1 MDDLPRGTVT
11 FLFTDIEGS
20 TRILSAVGPERYA
33 ELLGLHHALIRTAIA
48 AHRGHEVD
56 TQGDAFFVA
65 FERPRDAVR
74 AAIDAQRALADHRW
88 PDGAEIRV
96 RMGIHSSEAN
106 STSVGYVGVGVHR
119 AARICAAGHGGQ
131 ILVSQAAYSLLL
143 DDVAGLALIDLGEH
157 RLKDLTG
164 PQRLFQVTV
173 EGLPDQFP
181 PLRTLGA
188 RPTNLPVQATPLVGR
203 DRELADIVELLR
215 NPDVRC
221 LTLTGPGGTGKTRL
235 ALSAAVEV
243 IDGYE
248 DGVFFVP
255 LATITD
261 QSLVIAQVAQ
271 ALGINENAGQDLRA
285 FIGTKDLLLVVDNV
299 EQVIEAAADLAGL
312 LAAAPRVRLL
322 ATSREPLRVAAERT
336 YAVPPLVRADAVAL
350 FVERAQ
356 AVDPSFEMTISDA
369 AAVAAICTRL
379 DNLPLALE
387 LAASRVGS
395 LSVNAI
401 LARLGEPLKL
411 LKGGHRDA
419 PERHQALERTL
430 AWSWDLLGPDE
441 RRLFARL
448 GIFAGG
454 FTLEAAEAIA
464 DAALDTLGS
473 LVGKSLVRRD
483 GDRYAMLETIRGYAL
498 DQLSASGDEG
508 VSRDRHATFFEQ
520 LAAAA
525 NADSIARQG
534 ERADELEREHDN
546 LRAALDRLGGTD
558 PDRRLRM
565 AGKLGW
571 FWHAHSHLTEG
582 RTLLAEALA
591 DRSERD
597 VDRARA
603 LSAAG
608 ALAGY
613 QGQLDRGRPLFDE
626 AIGIWR
632 ELGRERDLAQTL
644 FDLGWGCFFIGDDAT
659 ARRCM
664 AESLDLSQRLGDPA
678 LVNRSQLGLLQ
689 ILISL
694 GELESVPS
702 LGAEALDLSRALG
715 DDWAEHF
722 AHHFL
727 ADCALMRGDHRAAA
741 AQYARSLAAA
751 ARSGDKIETCI
762 ELQGAAMAFA
772 GLGQPERALRI
783 AGAAESQLQSM
794 GFQFSV
800 AFWTALLDHHLGEAR
815 AALGPE
821 AEAVWQAGQRLS
833 LQEAVAEASAS

>member
-1 MDDLPRGTVT
+1 MDDRPRGTVT

-20 TRILSAVGPERYA
+20 TRILGAVGPERYT
-33 ELLGLHHALIRTAIA
+33 ELLDRHRELIRTAIA

-74 AAIDAQRALADHRW
+74 AAVDAQRALADHRW

-96 RMGIHSSEAN
+96 RMASTPRKQRP
-106 STSVGYVGVGVHR
+106 TSVGYVGVGVHR

-131 ILVSQAAYSLLL
+131 ILVSQAAYGLLL
-143 DDVAGLALIDLGEH
+143 DDVAGSAFIDLGEH

-164 PQRLFQVTV
+164 PQRLFQVRV

-215 NPDVRC
+215 HPDVRC

-285 FIGTKDLLLVVDNV
+285 FIETKDLLLVVDNV

-312 LAAAPRVRLL
+312 LAAAPRLRLL

-336 YAVPPLVRADAVAL
+336 YPVSPLARADAVAL

-356 AVDPSFEMTISDA
+356 AVDPSFEVTIADA

-387 LAASRVGS
+387 LAATRVGS
-395 LSVNAI
+395 LSPNAI
-401 LARLGEPLKL
+401 LARLDEPLKL

-419 PERHQALERTL
+419 PERHRALERTL

-448 GIFAGG
+448 GIFTGG
-454 FTLEAAEAIA
+454 FTLDAAEAVA
-464 DAALDTLGS
+464 DADFDTLGS
-473 LVGKSLVRRD
+473 LVGQEPRPPRR
-483 GDRYAMLETIRGYAL
+483 
-498 DQLSASGDEG
+498 
-508 VSRDRHATFFEQ
+508 
-520 LAAAA
+520 
-525 NADSIARQG
+525 
-534 ERADELEREHDN
+534 
-546 LRAALDRLGGTD
+546 
-558 PDRRLRM
+558 
-565 AGKLGW
+565 
-571 FWHAHSHLTEG
+571 
-582 RTLLAEALA
+582 
-591 DRSERD
+591 
-597 VDRARA
+597 
-603 LSAAG
+603 
-608 ALAGY
+608 
-613 QGQLDRGRPLFDE
+613 
-626 AIGIWR
+626 
-632 ELGRERDLAQTL
+632 
-644 FDLGWGCFFIGDDAT
+644 
-659 ARRCM
+659 
-664 AESLDLSQRLGDPA
+664 
-678 LVNRSQLGLLQ
+678 
-689 ILISL
+689 
-694 GELESVPS
+694 
-702 LGAEALDLSRALG
+702 
-715 DDWAEHF
+715 
-722 AHHFL
+722 
-727 ADCALMRGDHRAAA
+727 
-741 AQYARSLAAA
+741 
-751 ARSGDKIETCI
+751 
-762 ELQGAAMAFA
+762 
-772 GLGQPERALRI
+772 
-783 AGAAESQLQSM
+783 
-794 GFQFSV
+794 
-800 AFWTALLDHHLGEAR
+800 
-815 AALGPE
+815 
-821 AEAVWQAGQRLS
+821 
-833 LQEAVAEASAS
+833 